1 MSRSV
6 SRSIAAA
13 VLASAFILVSSA
25 LYRGA
30 PAQSH
35 AQHAPPGE
43 LESVSEMESLPGDDI
58 SAASSSFGVCAYT
71 CEPCWQPEDCPLLGG
86 FPQAC
91 EWACH

>member
-6 SRSIAAA
+6 SKSIAAA
-13 VLASAFILVSSA
+13 VLASAFILISSA

-30 PAQSH
+30 PAQPD
-35 AQHAPPGE
+35 AQQALPAE
-43 LESVSEMESLPGDDI
+43 LESVSELESLPGDDV

-71 CEPCWQPEDCPLLGG
+71 CEPCWHTEDCPLLGG

-91 EWACH
+91 QWACY